1 MTPFSSTAGCF
12 PGLLAYEAG
21 MTRGRVLVVDDDGDI
36 RTLVAGLLERAGYE
50 VDEAADGR
58 DGLRSVFSDRPDLVL
73 LDVTMPGLDGWG
85 ALERIRELTDVPVLM
100 LTARSDELEKVRG
113 LQAGADDYMTKP
125 FGRQEL
131 LARVE
136 ALLRRNRRGEEEF
149 PTVYADDAIT
159 VEFSQRSAQSDG
171 IDLRLTPLEFRLLSA
186 FVQHPNQVLS
196 REQLLELAWGDPY
209 GVSEDQVKLYVGYL
223 RKKLGTNVGTES
235 PIETVRGFG
244 YRYKPV
250 RA

>member
-1 MTPFSSTAGCF
+1 
-12 PGLLAYEAG
+12 

-36 RTLVAGLLERAGYE
+36 RTLVVGLLERAGYS
-50 VDEAADGR
+50 VSEASDGR
-58 DGLRSVFSDRPDLVL
+58 DGLRAVFSDRPDLVL

-85 ALERIRELTDVPVLM
+85 TLERIRELTDVPVLM
-100 LTARSDELEKVRG
+100 VTARSDELEKVRG
-113 LQAGADDYMTKP
+113 LKAGADDYLTKP

-136 ALLRRNRRGEEEF
+136 ALLRRKRRTEEEL

-159 VEFSQRSAQSDG
+159 VEFAQRSAQSG
-171 IDLRLTPLEFRLLSA
+171 GVDLRLTPLEFRLLSA
-186 FVQHPNQVLS
+186 FVKHPNQVLS
-196 REQLLELAWGDPY
+196 REQLLELAWGDSY

-223 RKKLGTNVGTES
+223 RKKLSTDPAAEG

-244 YRYKPV
+244 YRFRPV

>member
-1 MTPFSSTAGCF
+1 
-12 PGLLAYEAG
+12 
-21 MTRGRVLVVDDDGDI
+21 MTRGRVLVIDDDGDV
-36 RTLVAGLLERAGYE
+36 RALVVGLLERAGYE
-50 VDEAADGR
+50 VNEASDGR
-58 DGLRSVFSDRPDLVL
+58 DGLRAVFSDRPDLVL

-85 ALERIRELTDVPVLM
+85 TLERIRELTDVPVLM
-100 LTARSDELEKVRG
+100 VTARSGELEKVRG
-113 LQAGADDYMTKP
+113 LKAGADDYLTKP

-136 ALLRRNRRGEEEF
+136 ALLRRKRRTEEEL

-159 VEFSQRSAQSDG
+159 VEFAQRSAQSG
-171 IDLRLTPLEFRLLSA
+171 GVDLRLTPLEFRLLSA
-186 FVQHPNQVLS
+186 FVKHPNQVLS

-223 RKKLGTNVGTES
+223 RKKLGTDLAEES

-244 YRYKPV
+244 YRYRPV

>member
-1 MTPFSSTAGCF
+1 
-12 PGLLAYEAG
+12 
-21 MTRGRVLVVDDDGDI
+21 MTRARVLVIDDDGDI
-36 RTLVAGLLERAGYE
+36 RALVAGLLERAGYE
-50 VDEAADGR
+50 VNEASDGR

-73 LDVTMPGLDGWG
+73 LDVTMPGLDGWA

-113 LQAGADDYMTKP
+113 LKAGADDYMTKP

-136 ALLRRNRRGEEEF
+136 ALLRRKRSAQGEL

-159 VEFSQRSAQSDG
+159 VEFAQRSAQSDG
-171 IDLRLTPLEFRLLSA
+171 VDLRLTPLEFRLLSA

-223 RKKLGTNVGTES
+223 RKKLGMNVGTES

-244 YRYKPV
+244 YRYRPV
-250 RA
+250 RV

>member
-1 MTPFSSTAGCF
+1 
-12 PGLLAYEAG
+12 
-21 MTRGRVLVVDDDGDI
+21 MTRGRVLVIDDDSDI
-36 RTLVAGLLERAGYE
+36 RALVAGLLERADYE
-50 VDEAADGR
+50 VNQASDGR
-58 DGLRSVFSDRPDLVL
+58 DGLRAVFSDRPDLVL
-73 LDVTMPGLDGWG
+73 LDVTMPGLDGWA

-113 LQAGADDYMTKP
+113 LKAGADDYMTKP

-136 ALLRRNRRGEEEF
+136 ALLRRKRRADEEL
-149 PTVYADDAIT
+149 PAVYADDAIT
-159 VEFSQRSAQSDG
+159 VEFTQRSAQSG
-171 IDLRLTPLEFRLLSA
+171 GVDLLLTPLEFRLLSA

-223 RKKLGTNVGTES
+223 RKKLGTNAGTES

-244 YRYKPV
+244 YRYRPV
-250 RA
+250 RV

>member
-1 MTPFSSTAGCF
+1 
-12 PGLLAYEAG
+12 
-21 MTRGRVLVVDDDGDI
+21 MTRGRVLVIDDDSDV
-36 RTLVAGLLERAGYE
+36 RALVVGLLERAGYE
-50 VDEAADGR
+50 VNEASNGR
-58 DGLRSVFSDRPDLVL
+58 DGLRAVFSDRPDLVL

-85 ALERIRELTDVPVLM
+85 TLERIRELTDVPVLM
-100 LTARSDELEKVRG
+100 VTARSDELEKVRG
-113 LQAGADDYMTKP
+113 LKAGADDYLTKP

-136 ALLRRNRRGEEEF
+136 ALLRRKRRTEDEL

-159 VEFSQRSAQSDG
+159 VEFAQRFAQSG
-171 IDLRLTPLEFRLLSA
+171 GVDLRLTPLEFRLLSA
-186 FVQHPNQVLS
+186 FVKHPNQVLS

-223 RKKLGTNVGTES
+223 RKKLGTDPAEES

-244 YRYKPV
+244 YRYRPTRV
-250 RA
+250 A

>member
-1 MTPFSSTAGCF
+1 
-12 PGLLAYEAG
+12 
-21 MTRGRVLVVDDDGDI
+21 MTRARVLVVDDDGDI
-36 RTLVAGLLERAGYE
+36 RALVAGLLQRAGYD
-50 VDEAADGR
+50 VNEASDGR
-58 DGLRSVFSDRPDLVL
+58 DGLRAVFSDRPDLVV
-73 LDVTMPGLDGWG
+73 LDVTMPGLDGWA

-100 LTARSDELEKVRG
+100 LTSRSGELEKVRG
-113 LQAGADDYMTKP
+113 LQGGADDYMTKP

-136 ALLRRNRRGEEEF
+136 ALLRRNRSGEEEA
-149 PTVYADDAIT
+149 PTVYADDAVT
-159 VEFSQRSAQSDG
+159 VDFAQRSARSDG
-171 IDLRLTPLEFRLLSA
+171 VDLRLTPLEFKLLSA

-223 RKKLGTNVGTES
+223 RKKLGTNVGTAS

-244 YRYKPV
+244 YRYRPV

>member
-1 MTPFSSTAGCF
+1 
-12 PGLLAYEAG
+12 
-21 MTRGRVLVVDDDGDI
+21 MTRARVLVIDDDGDI
-36 RTLVAGLLERAGYE
+36 RALVAGLLERAGYE
-50 VDEAADGR
+50 VNEASDGR
-58 DGLRSVFSDRPDLVL
+58 DGLRAVFSDRPDLVL
-73 LDVTMPGLDGWG
+73 LDVTMPGLDGW
-85 ALERIRELTDVPVLM
+85 ATLERIRELTDVPVLM

-113 LQAGADDYMTKP
+113 LKAGADDYMTKP

-136 ALLRRNRRGEEEF
+136 ALLRRKRSAQDDL

-159 VEFSQRSAQSDG
+159 VEFAQRSARSDG
-171 IDLRLTPLEFRLLSA
+171 VDLRLTPLEFRLLSA

-223 RKKLGTNVGTES
+223 RKKLGANVGTES

-244 YRYKPV
+244 YRYRPA
-250 RA
+250 RL

>member
-1 MTPFSSTAGCF
+1 
-12 PGLLAYEAG
+12 
-21 MTRGRVLVVDDDGDI
+21 MTRARVLVIDDDGDI
-36 RTLVAGLLERAGYE
+36 RALVAGLLERAGYE
-50 VDEAADGR
+50 VNEASDGR
-58 DGLRSVFSDRPDLVL
+58 DGLRAVFSDRPDLVL
-73 LDVTMPGLDGWG
+73 LDVTMPGLDGW
-85 ALERIRELTDVPVLM
+85 ATLERIRELTDVPVLM

-113 LQAGADDYMTKP
+113 LKAGADDYMTKP

-136 ALLRRNRRGEEEF
+136 ALLRRKRSAQDDL

-159 VEFSQRSAQSDG
+159 VEFAQRSARSDG
-171 IDLRLTPLEFRLLSA
+171 VDLRLTPLEFRLLSA

-223 RKKLGTNVGTES
+223 RKKLGANVGTES

-244 YRYKPV
+244 YRYRPV
-250 RA
+250 RL

>member
-1 MTPFSSTAGCF
+1 
-12 PGLLAYEAG
+12 
-21 MTRGRVLVVDDDGDI
+21 MTRARVLVIDDDGDI
-36 RTLVAGLLERAGYE
+36 RALVAGLLERAGYE
-50 VDEAADGR
+50 VNEASDGR

-73 LDVTMPGLDGWG
+73 LDVTMPGLDGWA

-113 LQAGADDYMTKP
+113 LKAGADDYMTKP

-136 ALLRRNRRGEEEF
+136 ALLRRKRSAQEEL

-159 VEFSQRSAQSDG
+159 VEFAQRSAQSDG
-171 IDLRLTPLEFRLLSA
+171 VDLQLTPLEFRLLSA

-223 RKKLGTNVGTES
+223 RKKLGANVGTES

-244 YRYKPV
+244 YRYRPV
-250 RA
+250 RL

>member
-1 MTPFSSTAGCF
+1 
-12 PGLLAYEAG
+12 
-21 MTRGRVLVVDDDGDI
+21 MTRGRVLVIDDDADI
-36 RTLVAGLLERAGYE
+36 RALVTGLLQRTGYD
-50 VDEAADGR
+50 VNEASDGR
-58 DGLRSVFSDRPDLVL
+58 DGLRAVFSDRPDLVL

-113 LQAGADDYMTKP
+113 LKAGADDYMTKP

-136 ALLRRNRRGEEEF
+136 ALLRRKRRAEEEM

-159 VEFSQRSAQSDG
+159 VEFAQRSAQSEG
-171 IDLRLTPLEFRLLSA
+171 VDLRLTPLEFRLLSA

-223 RKKLGTNVGTES
+223 RKKLGTNAGADG

-244 YRYKPV
+244 YRYRPA

>member
-1 MTPFSSTAGCF
+1 
-12 PGLLAYEAG
+12 
-21 MTRGRVLVVDDDGDI
+21 MTRGRVLVIDDDGDV
-36 RTLVAGLLERAGYE
+36 RALVAGLLERAGYE
-50 VDEAADGR
+50 VNEASDGR
-58 DGLRSVFSDRPDLVL
+58 DGLRAVFSDRPDLVL

-85 ALERIRELTDVPVLM
+85 TLERIRELTDVPVLM
-100 LTARSDELEKVRG
+100 VTARSGELEKVRG
-113 LQAGADDYMTKP
+113 LKAGADDYMTKP

-136 ALLRRNRRGEEEF
+136 ALLRRKRLAEDEL

-159 VEFSQRSAQSDG
+159 VEFGQRSAQSG
-171 IDLRLTPLEFRLLSA
+171 GVDLKLTPLEFRLLSA
-186 FVQHPNQVLS
+186 FVKHPNQVLS

-223 RKKLGTNVGTES
+223 RKKLGTDGGAEG

-244 YRYKPV
+244 YRYRPV
-250 RA
+250 RAS

>member
-1 MTPFSSTAGCF
+1 
-12 PGLLAYEAG
+12 

-50 VDEAADGR
+50 VNEAADGR
-58 DGLRSVFSDRPDLVL
+58 DGLRAVFSDRPDLVL

-136 ALLRRNRRGEEEF
+136 ALLRRTDAGRRSSRPST
-149 PTVYADDAIT
+149 PTTQLPLNSRNAP
-159 VEFSQRSAQSDG
+159 RSRTASTCG
-171 IDLRLTPLEFRLLSA
+171 
-186 FVQHPNQVLS
+186 
-196 REQLLELAWGDPY
+196 
-209 GVSEDQVKLYVGYL
+209 
-223 RKKLGTNVGTES
+223 
-235 PIETVRGFG
+235 
-244 YRYKPV
+244 
-250 RA
+250 

>member
-1 MTPFSSTAGCF
+1 
-12 PGLLAYEAG
+12 
-21 MTRGRVLVVDDDGDI
+21 MTRARVLVIDDDGDI
-36 RTLVAGLLERAGYE
+36 RALVAGLLDRAGYE
-50 VDEAADGR
+50 VNEASDGR
-58 DGLRSVFSDRPDLVL
+58 DGLRSVFSDRPDLVV
-73 LDVTMPGLDGWG
+73 LDVTMPGLDGW
-85 ALERIRELTDVPVLM
+85 ATLERIRELTDVPVLM

-113 LQAGADDYMTKP
+113 LKAGADDYMTKP

-136 ALLRRNRRGEEEF
+136 ALLRRKRSAQDDL

-159 VEFSQRSAQSDG
+159 VEFAQRSARSDG
-171 IDLRLTPLEFRLLSA
+171 VDLRLTPLEFRLLSA

-223 RKKLGTNVGTES
+223 RKKLGANVGTES

-244 YRYKPV
+244 YRYRPA
-250 RA
+250 RL

>member
-1 MTPFSSTAGCF
+1 
-12 PGLLAYEAG
+12 
-21 MTRGRVLVVDDDGDI
+21 MTRGRVLVIDDDADI
-36 RTLVAGLLERAGYE
+36 RALVAGLLERAGYE
-50 VDEAADGR
+50 VNQASDGR
-58 DGLRSVFSDRPDLVL
+58 DGLRAVFSDRPDLVL
-73 LDVTMPGLDGWG
+73 LDVTMPGLDGWA

-100 LTARSDELEKVRG
+100 LTGRSDELEKVRG
-113 LQAGADDYMTKP
+113 LKAGADDYMTKP

-136 ALLRRNRRGEEEF
+136 ALLRRKRRANEEL
-149 PTVYADDAIT
+149 PVVYADEAIT
-159 VEFSQRSAQSDG
+159 VEFAQRSAQSDG
-171 IDLRLTPLEFRLLSA
+171 VDLLLTPLEFRLLSA

-223 RKKLGTNVGTES
+223 RKKLGTNAGTES

-244 YRYKPV
+244 YRYRPV
-250 RA
+250 RV